1 MRRGERK
8 MENVKMT
15 YGNAYKEFANLRKI
29 EDEKD
34 FDESARY
41 YSEETIKRG
50 NSVYQFTRLYDKDFN
65 FIEDATIAY
74 SNLLKGLTR
83 ITDKPEA
90 VAMAAYHLEPL
101 EKGFYEVCRTEY
113 TAQALESMAKTV
125 AKEKGWRV

>member
-1 MRRGERK
+1 
-8 MENVKMT
+8 MENIKMT

-34 FDESARY
+34 FDKLVRY

-50 NSVYQFTRLYDKDFN
+50 NSIYQFTRLYDKDFN
-65 FIEDATIAY
+65 FIEDVTIAY

-90 VAMAAYHLEPL
+90 IAMAAYRLEPL
-101 EKGFYEVCRTEY
+101 EKGFYKVCRTEY
-113 TAQALESMAKTV
+113 TAEALESMAKTV